1 MKLLSRLLVSALALL
16 IVSYFVSAISV
27 DGLVTALIAAI
38 ILGLLNAIVRP
49 ILIILTL
56 PVTIVTL
63 GLFIFVINA
72 SLFWFAASFIEGF
85 SVTTFWWALIG
96 SVLVSII
103 STIGNK
109 LID

>member
-16 IVSYFVSAISV
+16 IVSYFVSAITV
-27 DGLVTALIAAI
+27 DGLVTALIVAI

-49 ILIILTL
+49 ILIVLTL

-63 GLFIFVINA
+63 GLFIFIINA

-85 SVTTFWWALIG
+85 SVSSFWWALIG

>member
-16 IVSYFVSAISV
+16 IVSYFVPTISV

-49 ILIILTL
+49 ILIVLTL

-72 SLFWFAASFIEGF
+72 SLFWFAASFIDGF

-96 SVLVSII
+96 SIFVSII
-103 STIGNK
+103 STIGNR

>member
-1 MKLLSRLLVSALALL
+1 MQLLTRLFISALALL
-16 IVSYFVSAISV
+16 IVAYFVPAVTV

-38 ILGLLNAIVRP
+38 ILGLLNAVVRP

-63 GLFIFVINA
+63 GLFIFIINA

-85 SVTTFWWALIG
+85 SVTSFWWALIG